1 MRDDEHRSNGVFR
14 PCEVEQMRRE
24 LKSGDRP
31 GESPFE
37 REQRAIA
44 IIDHHSDRQS
54 LGQPARIASSVP
66 HVGHAAH

>member
-1 MRDDEHRSNGVFR
+1 MRDDKHRSNGVFR
-14 PCEVEQMRRE
+14 PCEVEQMRKE

-44 IIDHHSDRQS
+44 IIHHHSDAKS
-54 LGQPARIASSVP
+54 ARAGTSVP
-66 HVGHAAH
+66 RVERVH